1 MKTPVAITLITV
13 GGLLVVA
20 PIASLQWQ
28 VERAANHYEQYGGGS
43 TLPEEL
49 RPKPHSR
56 YDWASLAAGTVM
68 ALTGVAGSMRA
79 GPSCHSL
86 PKQAGAKL

>member
-1 MKTPVAITLITV
+1 MKTSVAITIITV
-13 GGLLVVA
+13 GGLLVIA

-49 RPKPHSR
+49 RPKPPSR
-56 YDWASLAAGTVM
+56 YDWASLAVGTVL

-79 GPSCHSL
+79 CPFCLSL
-86 PKQAGAKL
+86 PQQYCRQG